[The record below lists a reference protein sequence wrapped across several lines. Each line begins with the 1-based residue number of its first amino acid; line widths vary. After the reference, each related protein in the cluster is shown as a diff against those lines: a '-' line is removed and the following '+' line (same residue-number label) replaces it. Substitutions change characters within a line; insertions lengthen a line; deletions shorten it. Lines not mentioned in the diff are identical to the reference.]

1 MKKTPLRKKRRKSS
15 PLQLIKEKAWKV
27 FSLFIRNRD
36 KFVCFTCG
44 VRGDRTTTNAGHFKH
59 NVLDFDEVNIHCQCI
74 QCNHYKSGN
83 LDVYAE
89 KLVKMYGAGGFG
101 ELLKRARLAQRGE
114 RMTIQDY
121 QNIIDKYGEP
131 K

>member
-89 KLVKMYGAGGFG
+89 KLIKEYGYDKFNNLCLRAKM
-101 ELLKRARLAQRGE
+101 AQRGE